1 MRRRFVVL
9 PALLLFAACNSAPAT
24 PPVDTT
30 AEAALIT
37 ARSDSLVMAENAKDA
52 DRALAYYLDD
62 AVVQLGNAPQ
72 VQGKAAMKDLY
83 NQFFPT
89 MKELD
94 GTTTKVVVSSAG
106 DMAWEQGVNKLTMT
120 TPGGDVVTMGKYL
133 AIWQKNNGVWML
145 SAIAVS
151 DDAPPPP
158 PPPPAR

>member
-1 MRRRFVVL
+1 MRRRLVVL
-9 PALLLFAACNSAPAT
+9 PAVLLLACNSAPET
-24 PPVDTT
+24 PAVDTA

-37 ARSDSLVMAENAKDA
+37 ARSDSVVMAENAKDA

-62 AVVQLGNAPQ
+62 AVVQLGNTPQ

-83 NQFFPT
+83 NQFFPVL
-89 MKELD
+89 KELD

-106 DMAWEQGVNKLTMT
+106 DMAWEQGVNKITMT
-120 TPGGDVVTMGKYL
+120 TPGGDVVSMGKYL